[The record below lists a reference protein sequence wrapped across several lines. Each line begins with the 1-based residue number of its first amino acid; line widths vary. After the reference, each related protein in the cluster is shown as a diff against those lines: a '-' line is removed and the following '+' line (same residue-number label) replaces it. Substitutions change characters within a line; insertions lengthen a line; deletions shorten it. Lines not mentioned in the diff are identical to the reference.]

1 MKSID
6 YFAIIHKYVPPDSPV
21 YAAYLTH
28 ATLVTAK
35 ALRSARH
42 LGLSKAQQR
51 FIEEAAMLHD
61 IGVVRVKPFLES
73 KNGDAPPYICHAP
86 IGREMLEQEG
96 LPRHALVAERHVGVG
111 LSKEDI
117 IWQELPLPHRDMLP
131 ETLEEQVI
139 CWADLFFSKKRNYLW
154 QEFSIKE
161 IETSLSRYGERKIQ
175 VFREWLSFFGR

>member
-86 IGREMLEQEG
+86 IGREMLEQEE

-131 ETLEEQVI
+131 ETLEEQII
-139 CWADLFFSKKRNYLW
+139 CWADLFFSKTPHTLW
-154 QEFSIKE
+154 QEASIE
-161 IETSLSRYGERKIQ
+161 DIEASLSRRGEHKAQI
-175 VFREWLSFFGR
+175 FRTWLLRFGS